1 MDSESLSEHPLTH
14 VCSRQELLTWLNGLL
29 QLNMTKVEQCGTGY
43 ATPIFPHTQPWFTTD
58 EVMSSAALCQIYDS
72 IFLDLPMARVKFNA
86 NTEYAYLENFKI
98 LSNTFRKHHV
108 DRPLPTKD
116 LIKCKM
122 QDNLEFLQW
131 TKRYW
136 DQYYPGG
143 DYDAVA
149 RRKGAGGAGAGMPA
163 TGRAAGAG
171 SAARKPIGGSGAGAA
186 APRATSRTAG
196 GGPASAALTAK
207 NAELMETV
215 QGLERERDFYF
226 SKLRD
231 IELLIQQA
239 MEAEPALEEDEGGL
253 LKQIQTI
260 LYSTE
265 VRCVLSQIRECGN
278 D

>member
-1 MDSESLSEHPLTH
+1 MGE
-14 VCSRQELLTWLNGLL
+14 SRQELLGWMNSLL
-29 QLNMTKVEQCGTGY
+29 QLNMTKVEQCGTG
-43 ATPIFPHTQPWFTTD
+43 
-58 EVMSSAALCQIYDS
+58 AALCQIYDS
-72 IFLDLPMARVKFNA
+72 IYLDLPMARVKFNA
-86 NTEYAYLENFKI
+86 NNEYSYLENFKI
-98 LSNTFRKHHV
+98 LSNTFRKHAI
-108 DRPLPTKD
+108 DRPIPVQD

-131 TKRYW
+131 SKRYW

-143 DYDAVA
+143 DYDAIA
-149 RRKGAGGAGAGMPA
+149 RRKGAGGAPAMPV
-163 TGRAAGAG
+163 
-171 SAARKPIGGSGAGAA
+171 
-186 APRATSRTAG
+186 AG
-196 GGPASAALTAK
+196 GGGGGGRTSGARRPVGSAGVVPRTTSRQTGGGSVGAGTSGVLQQK

-239 MEAEPALEEDEGGL
+239 MEAEPSLEEDEGSL

-265 VRCVLSQIRECGN
+265 EGFEIPQEAEAGELAGEEETF
-278 D
+278 

>member
-1 MDSESLSEHPLTH
+1 
-14 VCSRQELLTWLNGLL
+14 
-29 QLNMTKVEQCGTGY
+29 
-43 ATPIFPHTQPWFTTD
+43 
-58 EVMSSAALCQIYDS
+58 
-72 IFLDLPMARVKFNA
+72 
-86 NTEYAYLENFKI
+86 
-98 LSNTFRKHHV
+98 
-108 DRPLPTKD
+108 
-116 LIKCKM
+116 M

-131 TKRYW
+131 SKRYW

-149 RRKGAGGAGAGMPA
+149 RRKAAGPGATPSMPQSSGRMSSGGGTAPAARRPAPSAAPAARPVAGAR
-163 TGRAAGAG
+163 TGGGSSAG
-171 SAARKPIGGSGAGAA
+171 SGV
-186 APRATSRTAG
+186 
-196 GGPASAALTAK
+196 LQQK

-239 MEAEPALEEDEGGL
+239 MEADPALEEDEGSL

-265 VRCVLSQIRECGN
+265 VRVANNEGPGCQLLISRTGGLRNPSGRGRCGISGRRGDVLGERKAMCRLWSRAARFTSSDTKDLGIKRLALGA
-278 D
+278 

>member
-1 MDSESLSEHPLTH
+1 MRHWVRHPFPISAISRQPTPPPRTLPLT
-14 VCSRQELLTWLNGLL
+14 
-29 QLNMTKVEQCGTGY
+29 
-43 ATPIFPHTQPWFTTD
+43 PPP
-58 EVMSSAALCQIYDS
+58 SAALCQVYDS

-98 LSNTFRKHHV
+98 LSNSFRKHSV
-108 DRPLPTKD
+108 DRPIPTQD

-149 RRKGAGGAGAGMPA
+149 RRKGAGGAPAGMPA
-163 TGRAAGAG
+163 TGRAAGG
-171 SAARKPIGGSGAGAA
+171 AARKPPTVPGSGAPRAGSRAGGAMAGGAA
-186 APRATSRTAG
+186 G
-196 GGPASAALTAK
+196 GAASAALQAK

-239 MEAEPALEEDEGGL
+239 MEADPSLEEDENGI

-265 VRCVLSQIRECGN
+265 VS